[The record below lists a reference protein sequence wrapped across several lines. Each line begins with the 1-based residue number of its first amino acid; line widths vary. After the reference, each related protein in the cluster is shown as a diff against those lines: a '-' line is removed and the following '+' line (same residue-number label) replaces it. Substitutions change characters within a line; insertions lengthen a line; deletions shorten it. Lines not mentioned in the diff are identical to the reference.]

1 MSGRAVRRP
10 VALLVLAALA
20 VAALC
25 GLGVWQLQRL
35 AWKEALIAER
45 AARLQSP
52 PLPLAEAIDRAR
64 TGGDV
69 DHLMVRLEGR
79 FAPQTLRQ
87 FSTRGG
93 PAAWELVSPFISTA
107 GEVVLV
113 ARGALADGEKILPLP
128 PEGLV
133 TLEGVVRRHELR
145 GVFTPENAP
154 EKNQWYWWDI
164 PAMARAAGL
173 PEQPG
178 PVLAVDQLRPAP
190 PGLAPL
196 APMLNLSNRHL
207 GYALTWF
214 GLAATLIAVTAA
226 YVLAGRRAPPST

>member
-1 MSGRAVRRP
+1 MSAEAVRRP
-10 VALLVLAALA
+10 VAFLVLAALA
-20 VAALC
+20 VAVLC

-45 AARLQSP
+45 AARLRSP
-52 PLPLAEAIDRAR
+52 PLPLAEAIARAR

-69 DHLMVRLEGR
+69 DHLTVKLEGR
-79 FAPQTLRQ
+79 FAPVTLRQ

-93 PAAWELVSPFISTA
+93 PAAWELVSPFISTS
-107 GEVVLV
+107 GEVTLV
-113 ARGALADGEKILPLP
+113 ARGALADGSATLPRP
-128 PEGLV
+128 PEGPV
-133 TLEGVVRRHELR
+133 TLEGVVRRHEPR
-145 GVFTPENAP
+145 GAFTPDNAP
-154 EKNQWYWWDI
+154 DKNQWYWWDV
-164 PAMARAAGL
+164 PAMSRAAGL
-173 PEQPG
+173 PEG
-178 PVLAVDQLRPAP
+178 VDAVLAVDQLSPAP